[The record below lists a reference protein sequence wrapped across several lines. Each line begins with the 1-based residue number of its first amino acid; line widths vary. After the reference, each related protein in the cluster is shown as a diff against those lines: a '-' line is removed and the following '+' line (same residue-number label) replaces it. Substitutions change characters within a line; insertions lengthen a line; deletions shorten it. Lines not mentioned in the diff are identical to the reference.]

1 MNALYAAPVD
11 ADGKRLFSGIP
22 VKRRVDLMTDHQVT
36 LHYGT
41 RDHRF
46 TVRIADTFGSL
57 DRDTILR
64 VLHKGL
70 HADEKIDRK
79 AGGAGLG
86 MFLIATSASEIHI
99 DVTPGVSCEVTCIFA
114 SNTARPAALSFVRR
128 TSPNRPPAPARVLTS
143 PSAKRR
149 RRNFVL
155 AAAGLGAA
163 AGILV
168 ACALAPSIYRIAVT
182 APRGAV
188 VEVDGRIAGT
198 VGDGALLIPADDDPH
213 LIIARLGGHT
223 SERRTARA
231 PNVVEFT
238 LAPLATVEI
247 DSQPQGARVEVAN
260 TVLGTTPL
268 ITTFAPKSRVPIVL
282 AKPGYKPHSVDLDV
296 PAEGRT
302 RIAPPL
308 ERAPDLVRVRLTT
321 NPPGAQLMPD
331 GRDIPDRTYTPA
343 DVYVPVNTTQHF
355 VLSLHGYAPLPVDI
369 TPKPGDADLVVNHD
383 LVEARDH

>member
-1 MNALYAAPVD
+1 
-11 ADGKRLFSGIP
+11 
-22 VKRRVDLMTDHQVT
+22 
-36 LHYGT
+36 
-41 RDHRF
+41 
-46 TVRIADTFGSL
+46 
-57 DRDTILR
+57 
-64 VLHKGL
+64 
-70 HADEKIDRK
+70 
-79 AGGAGLG
+79 

-128 TSPNRPPAPARVLTS
+128 AAPNRTGTTPARVLTS

-149 RRNFVL
+149 RRNFLL

-163 AGILV
+163 VGILV

-188 VEVDGRIAGT
+188 IEVDGRIAGT
-198 VGDGALLIPADDDPH
+198 VGEGALLIPADDAPH
-213 LIIARLGGHT
+213 VIIARLEGHT

-231 PNVVEFT
+231 PSIVDFT

-247 DSQPQGARVEVAN
+247 DSQPQGARVEVAK
-260 TVLGTTPL
+260 TLLGTTPL

-282 AKPGYKPHSVDLDV
+282 TKPGYKPHSVDLDV

-321 NPPGAQLMPD
+321 NPPGAQVMLD
-331 GRDIPDRTYTPA
+331 GRDVPDRTYTPA

-355 VLSLHGYAPLPVDI
+355 VLSLHGYAPQPVDI